1 MRITDVELIPLALPF
16 ARPYVTARGSL
27 ERREIYLVRLRTD
40 EGIEGLGEAV
50 PLALRGGADM
60 RSVFR
65 GLLKG
70 TRRLKRADLSD
81 FAGSDPLLAAVDAF
95 IHTAAGRRLPAPA
108 KAAIEMAIFDLA
120 GKASGRPVWSLLG
133 AEAADPVPCN
143 ATLVGGTP
151 QAVAEDAERWA
162 ESGFTTF
169 KLKLGTGDDVAQVRA
184 VRERLGPEAKLRVD
198 ANGAWDVDEAL
209 GVLRLIEPLG
219 IELVE
224 QPVADAAGMA
234 KVTAAVSTLIAAD
247 ETVERVKDAERAKRN
262 RACDLAT
269 VKLSKVGGIGE
280 ANGIAGQLPIYLSS
294 ALDGPVGIAA
304 AAHAAQALPFSGPA
318 AGLAHG
324 LATQAPVRGRRSP
337 PAACT
342 LDGPLLQVPDGSR
355 PRGRARRGGA
365 GRAPALAL
373 GAAWTRPIAIPRS
386 RPRWS
391 TSSPA
396 AASARR

>member
-1 MRITDVELIPLALPF
+1 MR
-16 ARPYVTARGSL
+16 
-27 ERREIYLVRLRTD
+27 RR
-40 EGIEGLGEAV
+40 
-50 PLALRGGADM
+50 
-60 RSVFR
+60 
-65 GLLKG
+65 
-70 TRRLKRADLSD
+70 
-81 FAGSDPLLAAVDAF
+81 
-95 IHTAAGRRLPAPA
+95 
-108 KAAIEMAIFDLA
+108 
-120 GKASGRPVWSLLG
+120 
-133 AEAADPVPCN
+133 
-143 ATLVGGTP
+143 
-151 QAVAEDAERWA
+151 AVAEEAERWA

-224 QPVADAAGMA
+224 QPVSDAAGMA

-318 AGLAHG
+318 DGLAHG
-324 LATQAPVRGRRSP
+324 LATQVLFAGSIATR
-337 PAACT
+337 ACT
-342 LDGPLLQVPDGSR
+342 LEGPLLRRSR
-355 PRGRARRGGA
+355 RSGPGCRAGRGGA

-391 TSSPA
+391 PSSPA
-396 AASARR
+396 AGSARR